1 MKSCT
6 GIYTMPTWHNLLG
19 CNLPRPRLRMKE
31 HLRRET
37 GQKSKNPPKVSFDVV
52 CARIDEKAFTFF
64 LLFFLAF
71 CLTYFVVCLC

>member
-1 MKSCT
+1 
-6 GIYTMPTWHNLLG
+6 MPRWHNLLG
-19 CNLPRPRLRMKE
+19 CNLPPRLRMKE